1 MVPPMPLGA
10 FVKEEGVP
18 SNSTV
23 KEEGVVPPK
32 PPDASVKVE
41 IATPRRRRK
50 RRSARKVGQDE

>member
-1 MVPPMPLGA
+1 MPLGA